1 MPFKHRLPEDI
12 QSASHVAVIFHTFP
26 DFIPYKGLKGIPAEG
41 GCFLYKA
48 GTLLLLY
55 YVLGEVAE
63 SVDGSRLLSGCG
75 GKTSPRVR
83 IPASPPFF

>member
-1 MPFKHRLPEDI
+1 M
-12 QSASHVAVIFHTFP
+12 FHPFP
-26 DFIPYKGLKGIPAEG
+26 DFIPYKGLKDILDEG
-41 GCFLYKA
+41 CGFLYKA

-83 IPASPPFF
+83 IPASPPYFLIFNPVVSVKNKVKVIDF